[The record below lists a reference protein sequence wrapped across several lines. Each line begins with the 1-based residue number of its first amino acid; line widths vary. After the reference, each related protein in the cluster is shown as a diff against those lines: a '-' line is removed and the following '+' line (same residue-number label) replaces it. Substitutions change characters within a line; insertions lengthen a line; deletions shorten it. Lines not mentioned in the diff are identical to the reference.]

1 MKTITDKRI
10 CTGCSA
16 CYASCPNGSIEMV
29 SDNQGFLYPEILG
42 NCIDCGKCQRVC
54 PRLNQADFSTKFSQT
69 AYAAVSKDFK
79 IWNRSSSG
87 GAFSEIC
94 FAWGADNTM
103 FCGALWDKLSV
114 KHVCVIGIDKIA
126 PLCKSK
132 YVSSDLENCHKQIR
146 EHLGKGYKVLFCG
159 TPCQVAGLKSFL
171 NRDYDNLLL
180 IDLICHGVGSPAVFS
195 ECIKSTEKD
204 FHKKIASYEFRSKKK
219 VFDQDHIVKLVFEG
233 DTQPTY
239 ITEDRYLQLF
249 VKQHCLKSSCGENCI
264 YRNEHRQGDITSGD
278 FKGLTKVFP
287 QLDGS
292 KKNYSTIVFNTQKGE
307 KVFSKLKDRMDML
320 PCSVEDIKQYN
331 PLFHRH
337 TYFSVQRNNFFND
350 FIVDA
355 QGAIEK
361 WTVPAK
367 VYTKSLKGKVFDI
380 LPQGVRRY
388 FNKRRNLWLTKKD

>member
-1 MKTITDKRI
+1 MKTIIDKKI
-10 CTGCSA
+10 CTGCAA

-29 SDNQGFLYPEILG
+29 SDNEGFLYPELLG
-42 NCIDCGKCQRVC
+42 TCIDCGKCQKVC
-54 PRLNQADFSTKFSQT
+54 PHLNQADCSTNFSQT

-79 IWNRSSSG
+79 IWNRSASG

-94 FAWGADNTM
+94 FAWGDDNTM
-103 FCGALWDKLSV
+103 FCGALWDELYV
-114 KHVCVIGIDKIA
+114 KHACVIGANKIA

-132 YVSSDLENCHKQIR
+132 YVASDLGNCHKQIR

-180 IDLICHGVGSPAVFS
+180 VDLICHGVGSPAVFS

-204 FHKKIASYEFRSKKK
+204 FGKKIVSYEFRSKKK
-219 VFDQDHIVKLVFEG
+219 VFDRDHIVKLFFEG

-239 ITEDRYLQLF
+239 ITDDRYLQLF
-249 VKQHCLKSSCGENCI
+249 IKQHCLKSSCGKNCI
-264 YRNEHRQGDITSGD
+264 YRNEHRQGDITIGD

-287 QLDGS
+287 QLEGC
-292 KKNYSTIVFNTQKGE
+292 KKNYSTIVINTSKGE
-307 KVFSKLKDRMDML
+307 NLVSKLTGRMDML
-320 PCSVEDIKQYN
+320 PCSTEDIKQYN

-337 TYFSVQRNNFFND
+337 THFSEQRNEFFND

-355 QGAIEK
+355 QGSIEK
-361 WTVPAK
+361 WTISAK
-367 VYTKSLKGKVFDI
+367 AYTKSLKGKVFDI
-380 LPQGVRRY
+380 LPQRARRWL
-388 FNKRRNLWLTKKD
+388 NERRI